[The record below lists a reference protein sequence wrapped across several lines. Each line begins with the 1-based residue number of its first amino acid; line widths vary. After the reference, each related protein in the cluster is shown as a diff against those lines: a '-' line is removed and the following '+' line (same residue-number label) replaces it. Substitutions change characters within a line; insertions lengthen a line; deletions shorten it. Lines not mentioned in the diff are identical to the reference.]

1 MRKLF
6 VSHTSAFPPPV
17 HGGSAVVWHLAQI
30 LLFLR
35 ERKYDFAQSM
45 FDVAKTSMQVNIS
58 KEKTFLD
65 SRFDEKVR
73 QQLAA

>member
-1 MRKLF
+1 M
-6 VSHTSAFPPPV
+6 
-17 HGGSAVVWHLAQI
+17 VWHLAQI